1 MAIDWI
7 ALRADYESGI
17 VSADKL
23 AKKYGCKA
31 QTIDRRAIKEGW
43 SEQVN
48 LTGKQE
54 IKDKE
59 KKKSSKKKTD
69 KTNVLSRSS
78 RSADSKRILGEH
90 RRLWQSVKGTLVEGM
105 AEGDEKRL
113 KVAKIAGDGLLNIV
127 KGERQAWGIT
137 DEDTG
142 VSAEELL
149 GAVKE
154 MERATLS
161 SGTGKTM
168 Y

>member
-1 MAIDWI
+1 MAIEWT
-7 ALRADYESGI
+7 ALRADYESGM
-17 VSADKL
+17 VDVDGL

-43 SEQVN
+43 SERLDPQV
-48 LTGKQE
+48 KA
-54 IKDKE
+54 KPKAR
-59 KKKSSKKKTD
+59 SKKKV
-69 KTNVLSRSS
+69 KKVKSSSVRSRTEESQ
-78 RSADSKRILGEH
+78 RILGEH

-105 AEGDEKRL
+105 AESDEKRL

-137 DEDTG
+137 DGDTG

-154 MERATLS
+154 MERATVS
-161 SGTGKTM
+161 RGAGTALEGE
-168 Y
+168 